1 MLRAA
6 AFAAAMPLGLAA
18 ATEPA
23 TAHTMEKSI
32 PIARADIEHEWPFSV
47 DSGELSC
54 FIFAGT
60 RMVFFREP
68 DTNDPEWFFKG
79 IPYDLPRSVI
89 VSTNPLEI
97 FASLEDAD
105 LFLPFDS
112 DFAVLIRRLAP
123 FVAMGQAL
131 CDELLA
137 EGDDAEGDDK
147 GI

>member
-1 MLRAA
+1 MRAA
-6 AFAAAMPLGLAA
+6 AVAACLPLGLLAM
-18 ATEPA
+18 PA
-23 TAHTMEKSI
+23 MALAQTYEKSVEI
-32 PIARADIEHEWPFSV
+32 SRDEVVHEWPFSV

-54 FIFAGT
+54 FIFGGR

-68 DTNDPEWFFKG
+68 DTNDPDWFLKG
-79 IPYDLPRSVI
+79 IPYDMPRSVI

-112 DFAVLIRRLAP
+112 DFAVLIRRLTP

-137 EGDDAEGDDK
+137 EQADGAGEGN
-147 GI
+147 